1 MKLNTPSG
9 KAHVIDLKNRVQA
22 TIQSRID
29 GLDGHPPL
37 QMATKNCILT
47 GGAIVS
53 MFHHETPN
61 DFDLLFNF
69 VSDLDK
75 VKFDI
80 ANGTERIINRDLVK
94 NVNSNYFRTQT
105 GSTTRLKNNKLITDW
120 AVTLY
125 NDVQLILKPI
135 TYRHGFDFIHVMP
148 YYDIMRNKL
157 FMSPE
162 QFDCIANKEI
172 KINPNHCQPISEKR
186 VLKYT
191 DRGWTISP
199 KEIKKYADK
208 KVSDGLLDV
217 EDNDPPF

>member
-1 MKLNTPSG
+1 MKLNSPAG

-29 GLDGHPPL
+29 ELGSHPPL

-80 ANGTERIINRDLVK
+80 ANGTERIINRNLVK
-94 NVNSNYFRTQT
+94 NINPNYFHRKADQNSFKD
-105 GSTTRLKNNKLITDW
+105 GKAISEW

-125 NDVQLILKPI
+125 NNIQLVLKPI
-135 TYRHGFDFIHVMP
+135 TYRQGFDFIHVMP

-157 FMSPE
+157 FISPE
-162 QFDCIANKEI
+162 QFDCLVNKEI
-172 KINPNHCQPISEKR
+172 KINPKHVQPICEKR

-191 DRGWTISP
+191 DRGWSISDE
-199 KEIKKYADK
+199 EIKKYSDK
-208 KVSDGLLDV
+208 KVSDALLDV
-217 EDNDPPF
+217 DPPF